1 MSFLTIGHR
10 GVMGVEPENTL
21 RSFLH
26 AERAGMDA
34 IELDLHLSKDGAL
47 AVMHDA
53 DVDRT
58 TDGSGPIAEKTL
70 SELRELDAG
79 QGERVPVF
87 EEVLDAVRSPVQA
100 EIKDVAAARALAEVI
115 QRRGLVDRVEVS
127 SFHDEAVAEI
137 AQLVPGVRTV
147 LIASR
152 WRSDVVERAKTV
164 GAATLALNIRRLTLE
179 VVEQAHAEGL
189 KVIGWVVNTQDHLR
203 LVRALRLDGATTDY
217 PDIRRAAAS
226 PLDHRPGRTGLRR
239 CRIDHRPGPVGDPT
253 GRTRSLI
260 SSSNARSSRC
270 GIPMRGSPYGNGLS
284 FPVRR

>member
-21 RSFLH
+21 RSFVR

-53 DVDRT
+53 EVDRT
-58 TDGSGPIAEKTL
+58 TDGTGPIALKTL

-100 EIKDVAAARALAEVI
+100 EIKDAAAARVLAEVML
-115 QRRGLVDRVEVS
+115 RRGLVDRVEVS
-127 SFHDEAVAEI
+127 SFHDGAVTEI
-137 AQLVPGVRTV
+137 ARLVPGVRTV

-152 WRSDVVERAKTV
+152 WGGDVVERAKAV

-179 VVEQAHAEGL
+179 VVERAHSEGL

-203 LVRALRLDGATTDY
+203 LARALRLDGATTDY
-217 PDIRRAAAS
+217 PEIRRA
-226 PLDHRPGRTGLRR
+226 GRFT
-239 CRIDHRPGPVGDPT
+239 
-253 GRTRSLI
+253 
-260 SSSNARSSRC
+260 A
-270 GIPMRGSPYGNGLS
+270 
-284 FPVRR
+284 

>member
-1 MSFLTIGHR
+1 MTFLTIGHR

-21 RSFLH
+21 RSFVH

-58 TDGSGPIAEKTL
+58 TDGKGLIAEKTL
-70 SELRELDAG
+70 AELRELDAG

-100 EIKDVAAARALAEVI
+100 EIKDVAAARALADVM
-115 QRRGLVDRVEVS
+115 RRRDLVDRVEVL

-137 AQLVPGVRTV
+137 AQLVPGVRTALV
-147 LIASR
+147 ASR
-152 WRSDVVERAKTV
+152 WKSDVVDRAKTV
-164 GAATLALNIRRLTLE
+164 GAATLVLNIRRLTLE

-203 LVRALRLDGATTDY
+203 LARGLGLDGATTDF
-217 PDIRRAAAS
+217 PEIRRA
-226 PLDHRPGRTGLRR
+226 GRFT
-239 CRIDHRPGPVGDPT
+239 
-253 GRTRSLI
+253 
-260 SSSNARSSRC
+260 A
-270 GIPMRGSPYGNGLS
+270 
-284 FPVRR
+284 

>member
-21 RSFLH
+21 RSFVH

-34 IELDLHLSKDGAL
+34 IELDLHLSMDGAL

-58 TDGSGPIAEKTL
+58 TDGSGPIAGKTL
-70 SELRELDAG
+70 AELRELDAG

-87 EEVLDAVRSPVQA
+87 EEVLDAVRSPLQA
-100 EIKDVAAARALAEVI
+100 EIKDAAAARALAEVML
-115 QRRGLVDRVEVS
+115 RRGLVERVEVS
-127 SFHDEAVAEI
+127 SFHDGAVAEI
-137 AQLVPGVRTV
+137 ARLVPGVRTV

-152 WRSDVVERAKTV
+152 RQDDAVERAKAV

-179 VVEQAHAEGL
+179 MVERAHAEGL

-203 LVRALRLDGATTDY
+203 LVRALRLDGATTDH
-217 PDIRRAAAS
+217 PEIRRA
-226 PLDHRPGRTGLRR
+226 
-239 CRIDHRPGPVGDPT
+239 
-253 GRTRSLI
+253 
-260 SSSNARSSRC
+260 
-270 GIPMRGSPYGNGLS
+270 
-284 FPVRR
+284 VRFTA

>member
-1 MSFLTIGHR
+1 MTFLTIGHR

-21 RSFLH
+21 RSFTH

-34 IELDLHLSKDGAL
+34 LELDLHLSKDGAL
-47 AVMHDA
+47 AVMHDPA
-53 DVDRT
+53 VDRT
-58 TDGSGPIAEKTL
+58 TDGTGLIAEKTL

-87 EEVLDAVRSPVQA
+87 EEVLDAVRSPLQA

-115 QRRGLVDRVEVS
+115 LRRDLAERVEVS

-137 AQLVPGVRTV
+137 RQLVPGVRTA

-152 WRSDVVERAKTV
+152 WEGDVVDRAKAV

-203 LVRALRLDGATTDY
+203 LARALGLDGATTDF
-217 PDIRRAAAS
+217 PEIRRA
-226 PLDHRPGRTGLRR
+226 GRFT
-239 CRIDHRPGPVGDPT
+239 
-253 GRTRSLI
+253 
-260 SSSNARSSRC
+260 A
-270 GIPMRGSPYGNGLS
+270 
-284 FPVRR
+284 